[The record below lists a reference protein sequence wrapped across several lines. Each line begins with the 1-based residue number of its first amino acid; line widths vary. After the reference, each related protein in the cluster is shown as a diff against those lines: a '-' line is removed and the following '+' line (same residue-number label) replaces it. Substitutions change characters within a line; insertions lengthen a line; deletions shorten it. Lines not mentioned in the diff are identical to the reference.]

1 MAVELTY
8 RKFPKIYRLEQEEA
22 NSKHEGVASLL
33 EQNKAGNYYVA
44 TEKIDGANS
53 CIEVLKRDGKID
65 FAIYSHRQRLSEDN
79 TLRGFY
85 EYAQEVLIPKL
96 MEFYKNIDEAHD
108 YLYGEWL
115 VSHRVEYQ
123 QKMYNH
129 WYFFSFYDDLF
140 GHEYNFFERT
150 AFADRVGLRQP
161 NVVSMANYTLTKE
174 DINAMVGR
182 SMITKEPDHGEGI
195 VIECDGVRAKVV
207 SDKFKETRKQKKP
220 QPSQTESEKF
230 IDETITEARI
240 TKMIEKFKDENLLPD
255 IIDFEHF
262 GDIARPLANALWNDV
277 IEEEGSNA
285 PELFDAKKARKRL
298 NKIIPKYVRELI
310 ENEMMSV

>member
-1 MAVELTY
+1 MKLTY
-8 RKFPKIYRLEQEEA
+8 RKFPKIYRLEQEEENAKA
-22 NSKHEGVASLL
+22 NGTTSLL
-33 EQNKAGNYYVA
+33 EENKAGNYYVA

-65 FAIYSHRQRLSEDN
+65 FAIYSHRQRLGEDN

-195 VIECDGVRAKVV
+195 VIECNGIRAKCV
-207 SDKFKETRKQKKP
+207 SDKFKEIRKARKP
-220 QPSQTESEKF
+220 RRSQSESQMF
-230 IDETITEARI
+230 IEETATDARI
-240 TKMIEKFKDENLLPD
+240 TKMIEKFKDEDLLPEV
-255 IIDFEHF
+255 IDFNHF
-262 GDIARPLANALWNDV
+262 GDIARALSQAVWEDI
-277 IEEEGSNA
+277 IEEENDNL
-285 PELFDAKKARKRL
+285 PVLFDEKKARKRL

-310 ENEMMSV
+310 ENNVTSI

>member
-1 MAVELTY
+1 MELTY

-195 VIECDGVRAKVV
+195 VIECGGVRAKVV
-207 SDKFKETRKQKKP
+207 SDRFKETRKHKKP
-220 QPSQTESEKF
+220 QPSQTESEMF
-230 IDETITEARI
+230 IEETATDARI
-240 TKMIEKFKDENLLPD
+240 TKMIEKLKDEDLLPEV
-255 IIDFEHF
+255 IDFNHF
-262 GDIARPLANALWNDV
+262 GDIARTLSQEAWEDIV
-277 IEEEGSNA
+277 EEEKNNL
-285 PELFDAKKARKRL
+285 PILFDEKKARKRL

-310 ENEMMSV
+310 DNETNIA